1 MKLVLTH
8 VHKIKQTNKLHM
20 KDLKFICEEWRDV
33 PNFEGYQVSS
43 LGKVR
48 SVDRFCGDRRGVIH
62 GKLLKP
68 FINRRGYLEVNLY
81 KNSKSTTKIIHRLVA
96 KAFISN
102 DFNKPQVNHIDG
114 NKLNN
119 KVINLEWMSN
129 SENQL
134 HAYKLGLQ
142 PSRAGESNNKATIT
156 DKDVTKLKLLYNSGK
171 TTKEVSE
178 LIGVNLSIIRQ
189 IIYGQSWRSNT
200 TPILKRD
207 DRLKPITI

>member
-1 MKLVLTH
+1 
-8 VHKIKQTNKLHM
+8 M

-43 LGKVR
+43 LGKIRGIDRLKQGRSGLRLTRGQELKQVPNKKGYPEVR
-48 SVDRFCGDRRGVIH
+48 LR
-62 GKLLKP
+62 
-68 FINRRGYLEVNLY
+68 
-81 KNSKSTTKIIHRLVA
+81 KNGTHTRLVH
-96 KAFISN
+96 KLVSSAFLVKSEGQTQI
-102 DFNKPQVNHIDG
+102 NHINGVKTD
-114 NKLNN
+114 NS
-119 KVINLEWMSN
+119 VINIEWVTQ
-129 SENQL
+129 SENQK

-142 PSRAGESNNKATIT
+142 PSRAGEGNSRATIT

-189 IIYGQSWRSNT
+189 IIYRKSWRSNT

-207 DRLKPITI
+207 DRLKPTTI

>member
-1 MKLVLTH
+1 
-8 VHKIKQTNKLHM
+8 M

-43 LGKVR
+43 LGKIRGIDRLKQGRSGLRLTRGQELKQVPNKKGYPEVR
-48 SVDRFCGDRRGVIH
+48 LR
-62 GKLLKP
+62 
-68 FINRRGYLEVNLY
+68 
-81 KNSKSTTKIIHRLVA
+81 KNGTHTRLVH
-96 KAFISN
+96 KLVSSAFLVKSEGQTQI
-102 DFNKPQVNHIDG
+102 NHINGVKTD
-114 NKLNN
+114 NSI
-119 KVINLEWMSN
+119 INLEWVTQ
-129 SENQL
+129 SENQK

-142 PSRAGESNNKATIT
+142 PTRAGESNNKATIT

-207 DRLKPITI
+207 DRLKPTTI

>member
-1 MKLVLTH
+1 
-8 VHKIKQTNKLHM
+8 M

-43 LGKVR
+43 LGKIRGIDRLKQGRSGLRLTRGQELKQVPNKKGYPEVR
-48 SVDRFCGDRRGVIH
+48 LR
-62 GKLLKP
+62 
-68 FINRRGYLEVNLY
+68 
-81 KNSKSTTKIIHRLVA
+81 KNGTHTRLVH
-96 KAFISN
+96 KLVSSAFLVKSEGCTQI
-102 DFNKPQVNHIDG
+102 NHINGVKTD
-114 NKLNN
+114 NS
-119 KVINLEWMSN
+119 VINLEWVTQ
-129 SENQL
+129 SENQK

-207 DRLKPITI
+207 DRLKPTTI